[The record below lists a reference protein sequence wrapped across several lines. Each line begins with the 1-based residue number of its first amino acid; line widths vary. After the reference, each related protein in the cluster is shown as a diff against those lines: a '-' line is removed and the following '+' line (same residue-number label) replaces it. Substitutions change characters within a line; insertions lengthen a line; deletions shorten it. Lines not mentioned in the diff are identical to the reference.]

1 MSLGDPW
8 LVALG
13 CSPEA
18 LGDGEGRGDTEEE
31 DDGLDDFVR
40 EAEVDAL
47 RLGRGVK
54 EEDTVV
60 LGV

>member
-1 MSLGDPW
+1 M
-8 LVALG
+8 VALG
-13 CSPEA
+13 CSPET

-31 DDGLDDFVR
+31 DEGLEDLVT
-40 EAEVDAL
+40 EEEVDTL